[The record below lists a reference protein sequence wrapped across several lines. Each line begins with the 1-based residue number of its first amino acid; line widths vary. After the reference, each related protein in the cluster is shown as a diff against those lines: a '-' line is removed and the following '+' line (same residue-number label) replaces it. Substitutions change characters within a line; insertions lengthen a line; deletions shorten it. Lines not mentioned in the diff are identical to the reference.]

1 MSVLRAA
8 LAVTTLL
15 ALAACGQTIGGATT
29 MPAPKTAEQV
39 LFETKTGVDLAIL
52 QADAYATL
60 PRCGPGVSPVCST
73 SATAKR
79 LYTLSKTAVDTV
91 DAGRPVVAAVAAT
104 QNPSTSDQQKA
115 QEVADAA
122 AAALQRLVGAIAVL
136 PKKGEL

>member
-1 MSVLRAA
+1 MKCLRAA
-8 LAVTTLL
+8 LAVTMLL
-15 ALAACGQTIGGATT
+15 AVAACGQTIGGART
-29 MPAPKTAEQV
+29 MPAPKTPEQV

-73 SATAKR
+73 SANAKR
-79 LYTLSKTAVDTV
+79 LYALSKTAVDTV
-91 DAGRPVVAAVAAT
+91 DAGRPVVEAVAKL
-104 QNPSTSDQQKA
+104 QNPSASDQQKA

-122 AAALQRLVGAIAVL
+122 AAALQRLVGAVTVL